1 MSNLLKPVRGR
12 QWPPGTSGNPKGRPR
27 SPLALA
33 ERIREGMDPD
43 ALIALANKVMADE
56 SIPAMQRL
64 QALSPVYL
72 MGFAKLPERHE
83 VLNVNVSQ
91 IEVQRVSARLDVDTL
106 RRLTEALEAEA
117 LTEGDPNDDR

>member
-1 MSNLLKPVRGR
+1 MNRGKGR
-12 QWPPGTSGNPKGRPR
+12 PWPPGTSGNPKGRPR

-43 ALIALANKVMADE
+43 ALIALANKVMADD

>member
-33 ERIREGMDPD
+33 ERIREGMDPGK
-43 ALIALANKVMADE
+43 LVELANKVMADE

-72 MGFAKLPERHE
+72 MGFAKLPDRHE
-83 VLNVNVSQ
+83 VVSVNVPQ
-91 IEVQRVSARLDVDTL
+91 IEAQRVLARLSVAAHREVL
-106 RRLTEALEAEA
+106 AAMEAEGA
-117 LTEGDPNDDR
+117 LPPGDTTDE